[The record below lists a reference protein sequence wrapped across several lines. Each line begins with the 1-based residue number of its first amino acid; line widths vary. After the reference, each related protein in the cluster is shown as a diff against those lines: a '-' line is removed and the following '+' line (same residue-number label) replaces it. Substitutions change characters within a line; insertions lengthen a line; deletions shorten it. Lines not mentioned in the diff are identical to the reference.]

1 MSWNDGGRPDGTGQ
15 RSHKGPALL
24 SKLLGRD
31 GRERQQEQRAR
42 LRAQV
47 EESTE

>member
-1 MSWNDGGRPDGTGQ
+1 MSDDRIETGQ

-31 GRERQQEQRAR
+31 GRSREERAR

-47 EESTE
+47 ERAEE

>member
-1 MSWNDGGRPDGTGQ
+1 MSDDHAETGQ

-31 GRERQQEQRAR
+31 GHSREERAR
-42 LRAQV
+42 LRAQLEGS
-47 EESTE
+47 EE

>member
-1 MSWNDGGRPDGTGQ
+1 MSDDRAETGQ

-31 GRERQQEQRAR
+31 RQQEMRAR
-42 LRAQV
+42 LRAQLEGS
-47 EESTE
+47 EE

>member
-1 MSWNDGGRPDGTGQ
+1 MSEEDRAETGQ

-31 GRERQQEQRAR
+31 GRKRHREERAR
-42 LRAQV
+42 LRAQA
-47 EESTE
+47 EQSAE

>member
-1 MSWNDGGRPDGTGQ
+1 MTERDDHTETGQ

-31 GRERQQEQRAR
+31 RRSREERAR
-42 LRAQV
+42 LRAQLEGS
-47 EESTE
+47 EE